1 MATFRQNTSELCDLC
16 FNQNDMLMAILN
28 IEMIYTK
35 EQLESIRHELYK
47 YYSKIDN
54 YILIEE
60 GFNILIYEFD
70 LLNEE
75 QKKKLSFSVHNMK
88 EGIKKVFEAEDEL
101 DILKLAE
108 GSNLIKCFLKFAK
121 YF

>member
-1 MATFRQNTSELCDLC
+1 MATSELCDLC
-16 FNQNDMLMAILN
+16 FNQTDINMSILN

-35 EQLESIRHELYK
+35 EQLESIRHELYE

-54 YILIEE
+54 SVLIDE
-60 GFNILIYEFD
+60 GFNIIIYAFY
-70 LLNEE
+70 LFTGE
-75 QKKKLSFSVHNMK
+75 QKRSLSFSVHNMK
-88 EGIKKVFEAEDEL
+88 EGIKKVFEAEAEL

-108 GSNLIKCFLKFAK
+108 GSNLIHCFLNFAK

>member
-54 YILIEE
+54 YVLIEE
-60 GFNILIYEFD
+60 GFHILIYEFD

-108 GSNLIKCFLKFAK
+108 GSNLIKCFLNFAK

>member
-1 MATFRQNTSELCDLC
+1 MSTFRQNTSELCDLC
-16 FNQNDMLMAILN
+16 FNQNDMLMAMLN

-54 YILIEE
+54 YVLIDE
-60 GFNILIYEFD
+60 GFNIIIYEFY

-108 GSNLIKCFLKFAK
+108 GSNLIKCFLNFAK

>member
-16 FNQNDMLMAILN
+16 FNQNEMLMAILN

-54 YILIEE
+54 YVLIDE